1 MDFLN
6 KNESHLWTFD
16 NEIPNNNL
24 NIQIAPS
31 AQADFLIMVYDP
43 NGTPIANHNNT
54 GTGMI
59 ETISGLNLPRE
70 GVYEIILIDSNN
82 AGGDYAIIVL
92 DDISFNISFHQIDY
106 GIPQTTSFT
115 IDEEQVWFFDGS
127 QNDLLTITAAP
138 TTGMPDIGFELIGP
152 FADSLEYI
160 DEWFESS
167 DPEVLSDYILTDT
180 GLHGVWLFGD
190 DSGTMSVRL
199 SVNN

>member
-1 MDFLN
+1 M
-6 KNESHLWTFD
+6 
-16 NEIPNNNL
+16 
-24 NIQIAPS
+24 
-31 AQADFLIMVYDP
+31 
-43 NGTPIANHNNT
+43 
-54 GTGMI
+54 
-59 ETISGLNLPRE
+59 PRE
-70 GVYEIILIDSNN
+70 GVYEIVLIDSNN